1 MGHPIVVTDD
11 NFQKEILESDIP
23 AMVDFGAPWC
33 PPCRSLEPII
43 MDLVDEFIG
52 QVKIGALNVDNSREI
67 AGKYGI
73 MSVPTIIFFKDG
85 EEVDR
90 IVGLSPRDVLKVK
103 IQNLLA

>member
-1 MGHPIVVTDD
+1 
-11 NFQKEILESDIP
+11 
-23 AMVDFGAPWC
+23 
-33 PPCRSLEPII
+33 

-67 AGKYGI
+67 AGKYSI

-103 IQNLLA
+103 IQTLLA